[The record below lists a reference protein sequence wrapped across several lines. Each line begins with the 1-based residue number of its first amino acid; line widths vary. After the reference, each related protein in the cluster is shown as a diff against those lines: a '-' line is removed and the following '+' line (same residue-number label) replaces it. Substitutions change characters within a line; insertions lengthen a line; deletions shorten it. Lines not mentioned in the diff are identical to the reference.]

1 MSGSREAV
9 LGKIKQSLSGQVG
22 EDDDRR
28 AAVASRISKHERNLI
43 PRRTADLSKNQLID
57 LMESKM
63 KAVDCTV
70 QRLDSMDD
78 IPAAVASYLKSN
90 NLPATIRKAPHS
102 SLVNLPW
109 SEKAP
114 MVEVTLGRSYGD
126 DLNSLTA
133 CHAAV
138 AETGT
143 LMLESGTEGPTTLNF
158 LPDNHI
164 VVVRESQVT
173 GTYEEGWDR
182 LRDKRGTADMPRT
195 LNMITGPS
203 RTGDIEQTIFLGAH
217 GPRSLHVLIVKD

>member
-1 MSGSREAV
+1 MSSSRSAVLDKIKSSLKSEASDQTRREAV
-9 LGKIKQSLSGQVG
+9 AARIK
-22 EDDDRR
+22 
-28 AAVASRISKHERNLI
+28 KHDRNLI
-43 PRRTADLSKNQLID
+43 PNRTAGLDKGGLVDLLETKL
-57 LMESKM
+57 
-63 KAVDCTV
+63 KAVDCSV
-70 QRLDSMDD
+70 QRLDTLDD
-78 IPAAVASYLKSN
+78 VPAAVAEFLKN
-90 NLPATIRKAPHS
+90 QNLPATIRQAPHS
-102 SLVNLPW
+102 SLTSLPW

-114 MVEVTLGRSYGD
+114 MVEVSEGRSYGD

-143 LMLESGTEGPTTLNF
+143 LMLESGPEGPTTLNF

-164 VVVRESQVT
+164 VVLRESQVI
-173 GTYEEGWDR
+173 GTYEEGWDS
-182 LRDKRGTADMPRT
+182 LREKRGPADMPRA

>member
-9 LGKIKQSLSGQVG
+9 LGKIKQSLSTDASDQ
-22 EDDDRR
+22 ERR
-28 AAVASRISKHERNLI
+28 KAVQARISDHARNLT
-43 PRRTADLSKNQLID
+43 PKRTADLDQARLID
-57 LMESKM
+57 LLETKM

-70 QRLDSMDD
+70 QRLASMDE
-78 IPAAVASYLKSN
+78 IPAAVADYLKGQ
-90 NLPATIRKAPHS
+90 NLPATIRQAPHS
-102 SLVNLPW
+102 SLANLPW
-109 SEKAP
+109 SKNAP
-114 MVEVTLGRSYGD
+114 MIEVSQGRSYGD

-143 LMLESGTEGPTTLNF
+143 LMLESGAEGPTTLNF

-173 GTYEEGWDR
+173 GTYEDGWDR
-182 LRDKRGTADMPRT
+182 LREKRGGTDMPRA